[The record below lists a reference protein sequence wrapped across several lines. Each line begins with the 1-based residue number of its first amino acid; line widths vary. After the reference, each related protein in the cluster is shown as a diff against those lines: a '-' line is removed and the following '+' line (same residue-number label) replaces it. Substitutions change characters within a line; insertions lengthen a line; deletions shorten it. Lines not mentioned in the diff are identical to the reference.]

1 MYQKVGPLLMVVAI
15 VFLTAS
21 SGLQGQNNRIVTITS
36 SPQLGVETVCDN
48 HNVTL
53 MCHTDQTTG
62 NMITWYWSNQSQH
75 RANITVMAMMTEV
88 VYTCVVSDNEGKA
101 NVTVRANETPPHVER
116 IDFFNY
122 IRRHEGSNLTLSAKV
137 SSNIPLLAGYP
148 KWAVDFNLSLP
159 STAMVDNYTI
169 NGTIYSNLTL
179 YELSFEND
187 TGNYTFTAENK
198 CGSSFVY
205 VYIDVRKVTAD
216 DSTKNLQKNAII
228 GGSVGGGVTL
238 LVVLI
243 VICCCFRFPSVPT
256 NLTAKALSHD
266 QIKIT
271 WGPVAD
277 NGGADVN
284 SFVLKVAEVDTGTLA
299 SGDRQLPGNI
309 RVASLDGLKDN
320 TKYCIEVAAVNYA
333 GQGNTT
339 TTTVTTLTLA
349 MTCTAARER
358 IRNHYTRL
366 TNLRI
371 SSILTLLYSNG
382 TITHDEKKYIDSIN
396 SDRDKMTNFLDNILI
411 PSLNNS
417 FAQKYIGFLKALKE
431 ADDLAMNSMATEI
444 GPSS

>member
-205 VYIDVRKVTAD
+205 VYIDVRKV
-216 DSTKNLQKNAII
+216 
-228 GGSVGGGVTL
+228 
-238 LVVLI
+238 
-243 VICCCFRFPSVPT
+243 PSVPT